1 MKLEYYLVFTPEESD
16 PEMINVE
23 GRGSLDGVITFGQGM
38 EEAMANAQEALT
50 AFLASLVEHGEP
62 IPRPTEAQPSGEA
75 GRVFAVEPEPEVAI
89 PILLRW
95 AREEAHLT
103 QGDVAKRLGVS
114 YQAYQKLERPGA
126 NPTIKT
132 MKKAARVLGWEL
144 ELGLAAPR
152 RGA

>member
-16 PEMINVE
+16 PDMINVE
-23 GRGSLDGVITFGQGM
+23 GCGPLDGVITFGHGM

-50 AFLASLVEHGEP
+50 GFLASLVEHGEP
-62 IPRPTEAQPSGEA
+62 LPRPEEARPDSVT
-75 GRVFAVEPEPEVAI
+75 GRVYPVEPEPEVAI